1 MAAITG
7 VVTYNTVA
15 TVTAAS
21 GGDATTI
28 AGMFNG
34 VLIPGVSTVTK
45 PVAAA
50 VSSVV
55 TITWPQT
62 TIRAAN
68 GIVRNIVSNII
79 AGNLALTSPIN
90 VTVSEPL
97 VIT

>member
-1 MAAITG
+1 MSTVAGT
-7 VVTYNTVA
+7 VTYNTVV

-34 VLIPGVSTVTK
+34 IVIPEISNSA

-55 TITWPQT
+55 TITWPQLN
-62 TIRAAN
+62 IRAGN
-68 GIVRNIVSNII
+68 GIVRNVVANLI
-79 AGNLALTSPIN
+79 AANHALTAPVLVVEATS
-90 VTVSEPL
+90 VT
-97 VIT
+97 IT